1 MDGAQGC
8 ELVKEGPELDGVF
21 VVQFVWPFVP
31 QIFQFYF
38 IETDA
43 CFCRECATKGKGYKG
58 FLPEGSFHF
67 VLPDFV
73 LLLQV
78 QLQPLNDLFQQ
89 FLGFRDMLDGE
100 GTDAVLFL
108 VGICKVPRYLAG
120 RLKCRGCED

>member
-8 ELVKEGPELDGVF
+8 ELVKEVPELDGVF

-38 IETDA
+38 VEADA
-43 CFCRECATKGKGYKG
+43 CFCRERATKGKGDKG

-67 VLPDFV
+67 VLPGFV

-78 QLQPLNDLFQQ
+78 EL
-89 FLGFRDMLDGE
+89 
-100 GTDAVLFL
+100 
-108 VGICKVPRYLAG
+108 
-120 RLKCRGCED
+120 